1 MLDVRSAMDFSTRL
15 MEALENARAPK
26 GEGLVSDQR
35 GPVPQEVAEAFRA
48 LMAAPE
54 GAAAAS
60 ALNGPQASAPTQS
73 VQSTEEA
80 AHLSSSEEPP
90 AVDGIGNSSQTIDAP
105 LPTPEELLQTQFAV
119 NMHVFENTMTA
130 NTRDKF
136 LSDFEQLLKASG

>member
-1 MLDVRSAMDFSTRL
+1 MLDTRSAMDFSTRL
-15 MEALENARAPK
+15 IEALENARAPK

-48 LMAAPE
+48 LVEAPE

-60 ALNGPQASAPTQS
+60 AVNGPQVSAAIQS
-73 VQSTEEA
+73 VQPGRDAVPKSSFVE
-80 AHLSSSEEPP
+80 SSS
-90 AVDGIGNSSQTIDAP
+90 VDGSGVNAVQAP

-119 NMHVFENTMTA
+119 NMHVFESTMTA

-136 LSDFEQLLKASG
+136 LSDFEQLLKANG